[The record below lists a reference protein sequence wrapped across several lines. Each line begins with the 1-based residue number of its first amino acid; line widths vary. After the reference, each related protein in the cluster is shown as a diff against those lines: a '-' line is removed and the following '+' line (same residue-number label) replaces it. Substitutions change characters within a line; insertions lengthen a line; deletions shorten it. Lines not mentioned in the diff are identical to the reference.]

1 MKSVACLSACAL
13 AVLCGCSSTP
23 VADARLLRIAPVE
36 RTEHSMNRV
45 DALYQTGRYYQGQIR
60 YGEAIAA
67 YQQLLLANPDHVDAH
82 NALAVIYANLG
93 QYEQAES
100 HFKEALSSA
109 VDAGYLYNNL
119 GYTYLL
125 QGRDAEALAALE
137 KAKSL
142 SPDNERVAVNLS
154 VAAFRVGEQMA
165 VAQSL
170 ISSAPDGQ
178 RESPAGER
186 SLPHEAD
193 SPPQFGE
200 AGSAVDSL
208 RASSSIQ
215 KVTLG
220 NSRLV
225 RLEVANGNGIRGMA
239 RQTARWLSSQ
249 GFPAAR
255 LTNQKPYRQSV
266 TEIQYASGLE
276 HEAIRLSTTLPGHA
290 VLVEAGSLQ
299 RGVQVRVVIGRDLG
313 GEQSRMLARAGPIQL
328 AQREAASVLRP

>member
-23 VADARLLRIAPVE
+23 VADALLLRIAPVE
-36 RTEHSMNRV
+36 RAEHAMNRT

-67 YQQLLLANPDHVDAH
+67 YQQVLLANPDHVDAH
-82 NALAVIYANLG
+82 NALAVIHANLG
-93 QYEQAES
+93 QYEQAER

-119 GYTYLL
+119 GYAYLL

-170 ISSAPDGQ
+170 ISAAPGGQ
-178 RESPAGER
+178 RESQAGER
-186 SLPHEAD
+186 SPPHEAD
-193 SPPQFGE
+193 SPPLFGQ
-200 AGSAVDSL
+200 AGSPVDSL

-215 KVTLG
+215 EVTSG
-220 NSRLV
+220 NPRLV

-239 RQTARWLSSQ
+239 RQTARWLSLQ

-276 HEAIRLSTTLPGHA
+276 REAIRLSTTLPGHA
-290 VLVEAGSLQ
+290 VLVEAASLQ

-313 GEQSRMLARAGPIQL
+313 VEQSRMLARGEPIQL
-328 AQREAASVLRP
+328 AQREAESVLRP